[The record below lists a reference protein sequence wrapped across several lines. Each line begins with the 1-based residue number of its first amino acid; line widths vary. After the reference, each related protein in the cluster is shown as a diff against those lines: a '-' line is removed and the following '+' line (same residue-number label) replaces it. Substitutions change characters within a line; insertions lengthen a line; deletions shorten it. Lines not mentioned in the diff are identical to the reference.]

1 MKTKICLLAALLW
14 VLLTTQT
21 LAQTNLW
28 GVRAS
33 LHGAS
38 STLASE
44 KFDAANGF
52 NKTGPNFTIGLS
64 YARIKT
70 GQVGWVGWVS
80 GFSYRQ
86 MDIVSKTS
94 ATNFNI
100 KWLEIPVELSAT
112 GNIFGFLPIGI
123 QLGAFGAIPFQYKGA
138 VYRYQQ
144 PNYEYGNEQYER
156 PFFILGFKGGLSTS
170 IGIKGKFITTLFANY
185 NFGLLPL
192 APPPPD
198 GVTRPYDIPLPTIAE
213 FGISFLFGREPI
225 EKP

>member
-1 MKTKICLLAALLW
+1 MRMKIYLAALLC
-14 VLLTTQT
+14 LLSITVFSQ
-21 LAQTNLW
+21 ANLW

-33 LHGAS
+33 LHGNT
-38 STLASE
+38 STLGSD

-52 NKTGPNFTIGLS
+52 NKTGGNFSVGLT

-86 MDIVSKTS
+86 MDIISKTS
-94 ATNFNI
+94 ATNFSF

-112 GNIFGFLPIGI
+112 GNFFGFLPVGF

-144 PNYEYGNEQYER
+144 PNYEYGNEQYEK
-156 PFFILGFKGGLSTS
+156 PFFILGFKGGVSTS
-170 IGIKGKFITTLFANY
+170 IGIKGKLITTLFANY
-185 NFGLLPL
+185 NFGLIPL

-198 GVTRPYDIPLPTIAE
+198 GVTKAYDIPLPTIAE
-213 FGISFLFGREPI
+213 FGVSFLFGREPI